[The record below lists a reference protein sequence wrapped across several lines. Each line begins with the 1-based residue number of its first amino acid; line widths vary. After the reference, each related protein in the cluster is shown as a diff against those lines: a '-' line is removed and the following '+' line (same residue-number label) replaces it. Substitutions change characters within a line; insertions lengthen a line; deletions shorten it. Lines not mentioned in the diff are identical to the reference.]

1 MFVINVLHIYI
12 WVIYGKDE
20 NGQENRT
27 RKEKGSEKMKRE
39 RITKRVKELAN
50 GLVNEGIGY
59 DWTYLKDKVLD
70 ENDNEYSYQ
79 EYEKAIQWIFKK
91 LN

>member
-1 MFVINVLHIYI
+1 VTYHL
-12 WVIYGKDE
+12 KSTE
-20 NGQENRT
+20 TQ
-27 RKEKGSEKMKRE
+27 KPEKGDEKMKRITR
-39 RITKRVKELAN
+39 RIKELAN

-59 DWTYLKDKVLD
+59 DWTYLKGKVLD